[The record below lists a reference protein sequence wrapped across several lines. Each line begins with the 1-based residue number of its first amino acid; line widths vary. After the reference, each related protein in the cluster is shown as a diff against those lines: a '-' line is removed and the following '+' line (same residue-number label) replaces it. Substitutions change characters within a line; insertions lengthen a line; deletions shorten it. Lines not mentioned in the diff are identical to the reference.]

1 MFSCSRLA
9 CGVGS
14 LCLGSSKVLGCLFAM
29 LHLTGPWLVEH
40 SLQTSPVLI
49 GDCIGQV
56 LRNGVAPCSSGGA
69 SKTQQVQPPLF
80 PASAHVHDPRHSTSS
95 NPRMFTL
102 RFVVFDDS
110 NVNKRK
116 ISLACQRYATSEHFC
131 PCVVCCQ
138 SDGHRCDMDVVI

>member
-1 MFSCSRLA
+1 MFATGMWCWQFVSGFQQSARLSVCDVA
-9 CGVGS
+9 S
-14 LCLGSSKVLGCLFAM
+14 
-29 LHLTGPWLVEH
+29 TGPWLVEH